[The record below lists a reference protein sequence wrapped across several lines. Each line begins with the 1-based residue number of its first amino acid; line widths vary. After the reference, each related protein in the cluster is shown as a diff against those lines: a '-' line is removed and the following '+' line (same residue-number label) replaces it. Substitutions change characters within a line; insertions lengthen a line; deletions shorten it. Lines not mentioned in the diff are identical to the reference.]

1 MRHSDDVQAKNRS
14 NVQRSLASF
23 AGTEFR
29 PDVEGLRAVAV
40 VAVVLFHAKI
50 RAVSGGFVGVDV
62 FFVLSGF
69 LITRQLL
76 RELQTDGTLS
86 LPTFWARRARRL
98 LPASCLVIVVTMI
111 MSQWLLSPLA
121 IHDLAV
127 DALGAGVFSVNFV
140 FANRLGDYFGAQSG
154 ETAPSPLLHFWSLAV
169 EEQFYLFWPALM
181 VVLSRR
187 PRQYVRLVV
196 STIVTLGV
204 ASFLASIWLTN
215 HRPSWAFYLL
225 PARIGELLVGAL
237 LAVSGTYVTMA
248 AARVRAIVAW
258 VGVVGIS
265 VAFVSYDGSVPFPG
279 TATIL
284 PVFSTAL
291 ILTAG
296 GHGMVAGGPA
306 TMLSWRPLQWIGRHS
321 YAIYLWHW
329 PVLVLADSK
338 FGPLSLV
345 QRSVA
350 IAFSVGL
357 AAISLHLV
365 EDPVRHSKWLAALPR
380 RGLLVGA
387 ALCGAALVAGLAA
400 LSLAPELRTDTVAAA
415 PVLVGLATP
424 SPSQTSTPPASTLPT
439 LPNPALPTTATVT
452 GASPPTSSATSLV
465 AEPLTLLASNQLV
478 LAEGLATSDV
488 PANLRPSL
496 SQVGGDKPKVYDDG
510 CVAEGR
516 DDQLKDCRYG
526 TLDTATRVVLYG
538 DSHAAQWFV
547 PLEQIAIAR
556 GFELIVM
563 TKGGCPT
570 AEVYMPTATL
580 RRTCPIWRDKAI
592 QTIGQL
598 HPDMVIVAAASSY
611 PNSDDEWATG
621 FDTTMARLTSLTPKV
636 LVLGDNPSSA
646 TKSGPASCLSAH
658 LRDVQSCTTS
668 REQALSEGHLDA
680 ERSVA
685 TRYGATFVDTSDWL
699 CTQLECPA
707 IIGDI
712 QIYRDNTHLT
722 TVAAAWF
729 APLLEEAIVP
739 LLTGAG

>member
-14 NVQRSLASF
+14 KVQRSLASF

-50 RAVSGGFVGVDV
+50 RAFSGGFVGVDV

-98 LPASCLVIVVTMI
+98 LPASGLVIVVTMI

-121 IHDLAV
+121 IQDLAV

-154 ETAPSPLLHFWSLAV
+154 ETTPSPLLHFWSLAV

-181 VVLSRR
+181 LALSRR
-187 PRQYVRLVV
+187 PRHYLRLVL
-196 STIVTLGV
+196 SAIVILGV
-204 ASFLASIWLTN
+204 ASFGASIWLTN

-237 LAVSGTYVTMA
+237 LAVSGTYLTLAPARLRAVA
-248 AARVRAIVAW
+248 AWLGVA
-258 VGVVGIS
+258 GIL
-265 VAFVSYDGSVPFPG
+265 VAFVSYDGSVSFPG

-296 GHGMVAGGPA
+296 GHSLVERGPA
-306 TMLSWRPLQWIGRHS
+306 AMLSWQPLQWIGRHS

-329 PVLVLADSK
+329 PVLVLTDSQ
-338 FGPLSLV
+338 FGPLSLL
-345 QRSVA
+345 QRSAA

-357 AAISLHLV
+357 AAISLQFV
-365 EDPVRHSKWLAALPR
+365 EDPVRHSRWLAAFPR
-380 RGLLVGA
+380 RGLLLGA
-387 ALCGAALVAGLAA
+387 ALCATALIAGLAA
-400 LSLAPELRTDTVAAA
+400 LSLAPELRTNTVAAA
-415 PVLVGLATP
+415 PVLVGVAAEP
-424 SPSQTSTPPASTLPT
+424 STTS
-439 LPNPALPTTATVT
+439 NVALTTIPGV
-452 GASPPTSSATSLV
+452 GAMSATTTVSVLPV
-465 AEPLTLLASNQLV
+465 VTEPLTLVASNQLV
-478 LAEGLATSDV
+478 LAQGLAASDV

-496 SQVGGDKPKVYDDG
+496 GQVGGDKPKLYDDG

-516 DDQLKDCRYG
+516 DDRLKDCRYG
-526 TLDTATRVVLYG
+526 IVDSSIRVVLYG
-538 DSHAAQWFV
+538 DSHAAQWFL
-547 PLEQIAIAR
+547 PLEQIAMTQ

-580 RRTCPIWRDKAI
+580 RRTCPIWRDQAI
-592 QTIGQL
+592 QMIGQL

-611 PNSDDEWATG
+611 PNPDDEWATG
-621 FDTTMARLTSLTPKV
+621 FDLTMARLAPLTSRLV
-636 LVLGDNPSSA
+636 VLGDNPSSA
-646 TKSGPASCLSAH
+646 TKSGPAACLSDH
-658 LRDVQSCTTS
+658 LRDVQSCATT
-668 REQALSEGHLDA
+668 RDEAIDVGHLAA
-680 ERSVA
+680 EQGVA
-685 TRYGATFVDTSDWL
+685 ARYDATFIDTSDWL
-699 CTQLECPA
+699 CTAAGCPA

-712 QIYRDNTHLT
+712 QLYRDNTHLT
-722 TVAAAWF
+722 TVGSEWF
-729 APLLEEAIVP
+729 RPLIEEAVMAR
-739 LLTGAG
+739 LSR